1 MNCRVINYLNQSL
14 VFARLND
21 FGFLW
26 NSSANHTAAA
36 AALGRVKSDGFG
48 LSVCLLRRCQFI
60 EIRDGD

>member
-1 MNCRVINYLNQSL
+1 MTLAFYGILQPT
-14 VFARLND
+14 
-21 FGFLW
+21 
-26 NSSANHTAAA
+26 NHSAAA